1 VSGEFRSNSGQL
13 WVINFYKRQLSMME
27 EKGLGGKTVE
37 AKIEITPDL
46 INSTKRRLSE
56 LEDEYKENKYWGKL

>member
-1 VSGEFRSNSGQL
+1 
-13 WVINFYKRQLSMME
+13 MME